1 MRGPA
6 RLALLAG
13 AVLAASTAMSAQAAC
28 PLHGSRSYARKA
40 ALPPGVEQA
49 LGFRMAERGA
59 PFQATDVLGPAPPLP
74 PTRFVSARQINCRL
88 ELRFEQGGIA
98 HTWQIALLER
108 RGNRW
113 VLISR
118 RLLR

>member
-1 MRGPA
+1 MPRLPT
-6 RLALLAG
+6 LALLALG
-13 AVLAASTAMSAQAAC
+13 GMAASTAAAAQPAC
-28 PLHGSRSYARKA
+28 PLHGSRNYARKA
-40 ALPPGVEQA
+40 ALPPGVVQA

-98 HTWQIALLER
+98 HTWQVALLER

-113 VLISR
+113 VLINR
-118 RLLR
+118 RLIR